1 MVELMWRQLPRCA
14 LRLDNWSLSLGS
26 AKASLVM
33 RKAFIY
39 ESKGKIFNL
48 QSNGCDNKKKKTV
61 SQFKQHAC
69 NSSERDTVMSSP
81 ASHPALTGC
90 LEGSQLPRR

>member
-1 MVELMWRQLPRCA
+1 MWQLQRCA
-14 LRLDNWSLSLGS
+14 LLLDNWSLLLGS

-61 SQFKQHAC
+61 SQFKQPAC
-69 NSSERDTVMSSP
+69 NSSERDTAMNSP